1 MRRLPLAGWKQWL
14 GQTLAMTLLVGTAT
28 FGGSTDLSGKR
39 ASADLVRSA
48 AKEGKL
54 AFRLTTPEELRELL
68 GPPGQERKGREGDMD
83 TLALEFP
90 DVEAG
95 FGRPRESPRS
105 FTLFWLNVQ
114 GKSVDIGRD
123 RQIVLRTEDD
133 LNKLDSFWGLADVSL
148 AKLDLRAHLL
158 QLSGLTFDSL
168 TVWPGPER
176 LPAGFDPTRLLEEGK
191 NPGLG
196 VRQLHE
202 AGIDGRGI
210 GIAVID
216 QPLLREHEEYKDGIA
231 RYVPV
236 EVDGVPPQMHG
247 PAVASIA
254 VGKSCGVA
262 PKAALYFFAVPTWKW
277 GANKPWAEQL
287 ERVVELNQ
295 GLTNTPKIRVVS
307 ISLGAFSERP
317 EFERWQRSVQKAT
330 DSGILVATCDPAVL
344 RIATL
349 KRMEDRTGESPADYE
364 RGRYVHPGSAL
375 GVPAANR
382 TIASYK
388 GPQAFTYDRTGGM
401 SWTVPYLA
409 GLAALAWQVDP
420 TIQPKEMIQLWKQTA
435 VNTEAGLVVNPAGLI
450 EAIKKRR

>member
-1 MRRLPLAGWKQWL
+1 
-14 GQTLAMTLLVGTAT
+14 V
-28 FGGSTDLSGKR
+28 
-39 ASADLVRSA
+39 
-48 AKEGKL
+48 
-54 AFRLTTPEELRELL
+54 FRLTTPEDLRELL
-68 GPPGQERKGREGDMD
+68 GQPSQERKGRDGDMD
-83 TLALEFP
+83 TLVLEFP

-95 FGRPRESPRS
+95 FRRLREPPGP

-114 GKSVDIGRD
+114 GKSVDIGRG
-123 RQIVLRTEDD
+123 RQIVLRNEDD

-148 AKLDLRAHLL
+148 ARLDLRAHLVRL
-158 QLSGLTFDSL
+158 NSLTFDSL
-168 TVWPGPER
+168 TVWPGAER
-176 LPAGFDPTRLLEEGK
+176 LPVGFDPARLLEEGK

-210 GIAVID
+210 GIAIID
-216 QPLLREHEEYKDGIA
+216 QPLLRKHEEYKDRLV
-231 RYVPV
+231 RYEPV
-236 EVDGVPPQMHG
+236 EVDNVPPQMHG

-262 PKAALYFFAVPTWKW
+262 PKAALYFFAVPAWKW

-295 GLTNTPKIRVVS
+295 SLTDTPKIRVVS
-307 ISLGAFSERP
+307 ISLGAFSQRP
-317 EFERWQRSVQKAT
+317 EFERWQQAVRKAT
-330 DSGILVATCDPAVL
+330 ASGILVVTCDPEAL

-349 KRMEDRTGESPADYE
+349 KRMEGRTGQAPSDYE
-364 RGRYVHPGSAL
+364 RGRYVHPGATL

-382 TIASYK
+382 TIASHK

-409 GLAALAWQVDP
+409 GLAALAWQIDP
-420 TIQPKEMIQLWKQTA
+420 AIEPQQMVELWQQTA
-435 VNTEAGLVVNPAGLI
+435 SKTEAGLVVNPAGLV
-450 EAIKKRR
+450 EAVKKRR